1 MHRILKELSLV
12 FVLLLDVRV
21 DVSVLCLLMFD
32 KIEETLVDSDLELLM
47 VICVLD
53 HLVDGILHIV
63 DEGIVVAD
71 DVAIRCDCFGDEGLA
86 DAQVL
91 NHYTKVGV
99 DRIVLL

>member
-1 MHRILKELSLV
+1 MVLI
-12 FVLLLDVRV
+12 LLLDVRV
-21 DVSVLCLLMFD
+21 NVSVLCLLMFD

-63 DEGIVVAD
+63 DKGIVVAD
-71 DVAIRCDCFGDEGLA
+71 DVTIGCDCFGDESLA
-86 DAQVL
+86 DAQVF

-99 DRIVLL
+99 DGIVLL